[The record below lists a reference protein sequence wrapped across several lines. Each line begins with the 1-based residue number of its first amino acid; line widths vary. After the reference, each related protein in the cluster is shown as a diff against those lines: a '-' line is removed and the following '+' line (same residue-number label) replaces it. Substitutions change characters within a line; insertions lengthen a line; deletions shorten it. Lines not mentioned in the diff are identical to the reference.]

1 MLIEVL
7 MLILS
12 WGATRLDWRHFNRA
26 APSLLLGA
34 FLRQALFLERLTTW
48 GCFYLY
54 KLVDAF
60 IHKDVMIADD
70 ALVFVSF
77 IEDNFVLLVSVSK
90 HTLIID

>member
-1 MLIEVL
+1 MLVKVL
-7 MLILS
+7 IFILS
-12 WGATRLDWRHFNRA
+12 WGATRLDWRYFNRA
-26 APSLLLGA
+26 APSLLLSA
-34 FLRQALFLERLTTW
+34 FLRQALFLECLTTW

-77 IEDNFVLLVSVSK
+77 AEVKSILLVSVSK
-90 HTLIID
+90 LTLIIN